1 MSRPNGHPTGA
12 AVVVAGIN
20 RDRRV
25 MDEEAINRA
34 RLRTQVWRENR
45 HRFNRNEGVGEL
57 RRLSEE
63 ELEERDE
70 AVAMQMEGLAPSLN
84 YATRIAAY
92 RAELMRRE
100 VVLQRERMEELSTN
114 VVRQIERMEEL
125 NGNLVRQ
132 REQMETLNDNLNR
145 LMRITVFAAVV
156 GVLVRRLGL

>member
-1 MSRPNGHPTGA
+1 
-12 AVVVAGIN
+12 VVATIF

-34 RLRTQVWRENR
+34 RLRAQVWRENR
-45 HRFNRNEGVGEL
+45 HLFNRNEGVGEL
-57 RRLSEE
+57 RWLSEE

-70 AVAMQMEGLAPSLN
+70 AVALQMEGLAPSLN

-100 VVLQRERMEELSTN
+100 VVLQRQRIEELTTN

-125 NGNLVRQ
+125 TANLVQQ
-132 REQMETLNDNLNR
+132 REQMETLNDSLNW
-145 LMRITVFAAVV
+145 LMRIIVFATVV
-156 GVLVRRLGL
+156 GVLVRRVRP

>member
-1 MSRPNGHPTGA
+1 
-12 AVVVAGIN
+12 
-20 RDRRV
+20 

-34 RLRTQVWRENR
+34 RLRAHMWRDNR
-45 HRFNRNEGVGEL
+45 HLFNRNEGIGEL
-57 RRLSEE
+57 RELSEE

-100 VVLQRERMEELSTN
+100 VVLQRERMEELTTN

-125 NGNLVRQ
+125 TANLVQQ
-132 REQMETLNDNLNR
+132 REQMETLNDSLNW
-145 LMRITVFAAVV
+145 LMRMIVFATVL
-156 GVLVRRLGL
+156 GVPVRRARP

>member
-1 MSRPNGHPTGA
+1 
-12 AVVVAGIN
+12 
-20 RDRRV
+20 

-34 RLRTQVWRENR
+34 RLRSQLWRENR
-45 HRFNRNEGVGEL
+45 HLFNRNEGVGEL

-84 YATRIAAY
+84 YATRIASY

-100 VVLQRERMEELSTN
+100 VVLQRERMEELTA
-114 VVRQIERMEEL
+114 
-125 NGNLVRQ
+125 NLVRQ

-145 LMRITVFAAVV
+145 LVRIVAFATVV
-156 GVLVRRLGL
+156 GVLVRRVRP

>member
-1 MSRPNGHPTGA
+1 
-12 AVVVAGIN
+12 VVATIF

-34 RLRTQVWRENR
+34 RLRAQVWRENR
-45 HRFNRNEGVGEL
+45 HLFNRNEGVGEL

-70 AVAMQMEGLAPSLN
+70 AVALQMEGLAPSLN

-100 VVLQRERMEELSTN
+100 VVLQRQRIEELTTN

-125 NGNLVRQ
+125 TANLVQQ
-132 REQMETLNDNLNR
+132 REQMETLNDSLNW
-145 LMRITVFAAVV
+145 LMRIIVFATVV
-156 GVLVRRLGL
+156 GVLVRRVRP

>member
-1 MSRPNGHPTGA
+1 
-12 AVVVAGIN
+12 VVAGIL

-34 RLRTQVWRENR
+34 RLRSQLWRENR
-45 HRFNRNEGVGEL
+45 HLFNRNEGVGEL

-84 YATRIAAY
+84 YATRIASY

-100 VVLQRERMEELSTN
+100 VVLQRERMEELTA
-114 VVRQIERMEEL
+114 
-125 NGNLVRQ
+125 NLVRQ

-145 LMRITVFAAVV
+145 LVRIVAFATVV
-156 GVLVRRLGL
+156 GVLVRRVRP

>member
-1 MSRPNGHPTGA
+1 
-12 AVVVAGIN
+12 VAKIL

-34 RLRTQVWRENR
+34 KLRAQVWRENR
-45 HRFNRNEGVGEL
+45 HLFNRNKGVGEL

-63 ELEERDE
+63 ELQERDE
-70 AVAMQMEGLAPSLN
+70 AVALQMQGLAPSLN

-100 VVLQRERMEELSTN
+100 VVLQRERMEKLTAN
-114 VVRQIERMEEL
+114 VVVQIERMEEL
-125 NGNLVRQ
+125 TAQLVQQ

-145 LMRITVFAAVV
+145 LLRITVLATVV
-156 GVLVRRLGL
+156 GALVRRLRP

>member
-1 MSRPNGHPTGA
+1 
-12 AVVVAGIN
+12 
-20 RDRRV
+20 

-34 RLRTQVWRENR
+34 RLRAHMWRDNR
-45 HRFNRNEGVGEL
+45 HLFNRNEGIGEL
-57 RRLSEE
+57 RELSEE

-100 VVLQRERMEELSTN
+100 VVLQRERMEELTTN

-125 NGNLVRQ
+125 TANLVQQ

-145 LMRITVFAAVV
+145 LMRITVFVTVV
-156 GVLVRRLGL
+156 GVLVRRVRL